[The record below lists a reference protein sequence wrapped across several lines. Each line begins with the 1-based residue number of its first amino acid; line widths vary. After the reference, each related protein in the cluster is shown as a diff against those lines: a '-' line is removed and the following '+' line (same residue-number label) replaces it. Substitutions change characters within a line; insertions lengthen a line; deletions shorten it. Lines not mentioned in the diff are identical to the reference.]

1 MNKQK
6 NNEKYLKFKIVGNV
20 EVDKCTHKIFKK
32 SKKQQSWNGFQ
43 VFDFRLCKYQ
53 QKINRLY
60 TAYFQK

>member
-20 EVDKCTHKIFKK
+20 EVDICTHKIFKK

-43 VFDFRLCKYQ
+43 VFDFRQFLSTS
-53 QKINRLY
+53 RR
-60 TAYFQK
+60 